1 MIQKHHLTLLLI
13 AISLMT
19 TTIACSNGEGE
30 NETGQLTLNDTASVR
45 LERNHINAGNDFFN
59 DKKLDEAEIEYR
71 KALEANPS
79 SPVATFNLA
88 TVLFKMDVEK
98 NADSGKAIN
107 TAKADSL
114 LAELKGAPDVLM
126 GFARYDRGNV
136 RYLLEQWQEA
146 IEFYKEA
153 LRKNPNDKWAQYNL
167 RMAQL
172 KLREQQ
178 QQQNQGGGGGSGD
191 NDQQDKQD
199 QQQQQDQQQSPQNQ
213 EQNNSDKS
221 QSQPQD
227 AKQEQGQPQQ
237 NSEQALNAVQQ
248 KENATKRQVEQ
259 RRSEQN
265 RERQEQ
271 TRKKW

>member
-79 SPVATFNLA
+79 SPVAIFNLA
-88 TVLFKMDVEK
+88 TVLFQMDVEK

-126 GFARYDRGNV
+126 GFAHYDRGNV

>member
-126 GFARYDRGNV
+126 GFAHYDRGNV

-221 QSQPQD
+221 QSQQQD

>member
-13 AISLMT
+13 AISLLT

-126 GFARYDRGNV
+126 GFAHYDRGNV

>member
-13 AISLMT
+13 AISLLT

-98 NADSGKAIN
+98 NADSDKAIN

-126 GFARYDRGNV
+126 GFAHYDRGNV

-221 QSQPQD
+221 QSQQQD

>member
-126 GFARYDRGNV
+126 GFAHYDRGNV

-153 LRKNPNDKWAQYNL
+153 LRKNPNDKL
-167 RMAQL
+167 SL
-172 KLREQQ
+172 IHI
-178 QQQNQGGGGGSGD
+178 
-191 NDQQDKQD
+191 
-199 QQQQQDQQQSPQNQ
+199 
-213 EQNNSDKS
+213 
-221 QSQPQD
+221 
-227 AKQEQGQPQQ
+227 
-237 NSEQALNAVQQ
+237 
-248 KENATKRQVEQ
+248 
-259 RRSEQN
+259 
-265 RERQEQ
+265 
-271 TRKKW
+271 